1 MVDPYLAEFSA
12 TVTEAKGDWV
22 ALDRTAFYP
31 GGGGQDPDRGELG
44 GGRVIDVKQEG
55 GKVLHKVTGAA
66 LSVGQHVQAKIDWSR
81 RYDLMQGHTGE
92 HLLFSR
98 LKLLSPDLELVKIA
112 ITPERKSFV
121 LKGPLDWDAVA
132 NAQEMARQAI
142 EASLPITESVVRKGD
157 PILERTRVKLDRIPG
172 DEVRVVSIGDID
184 RAACAGVHVRNTGE
198 LGLLLITKFTS
209 ARPAADYEVEFE
221 VGAKARARALELSAA
236 ALQAAGSV
244 GSRPQDLLS
253 AVANLKAAKERAE
266 ASLRSYSAQALRGLI
281 PSEVGGV
288 KLYSGIF
295 EGVDKK
301 VLMDAANEF
310 TAEEAVCVL
319 GSAGERFLL
328 VVACHPSVGIDCVAA
343 LNEALATVGGKGGG
357 KPNFATGGSPSPEKA
372 EEAMVGAI
380 VAVRKALEARL

>member
-1 MVDPYLAEFSA
+1 
-12 TVTEAKGDWV
+12 
-22 ALDRTAFYP
+22 
-31 GGGGQDPDRGELG
+31 
-44 GGRVIDVKQEG
+44 
-55 GKVLHKVTGAA
+55 
-66 LSVGQHVQAKIDWSR
+66 
-81 RYDLMQGHTGE
+81 
-92 HLLFSR
+92 
-98 LKLLSPDLELVKIA
+98 
-112 ITPERKSFV
+112 
-121 LKGPLDWDAVA
+121 
-132 NAQEMARQAI
+132 MARQAI